1 MNKQGS
7 YSMSHSNQDLEMMEK
22 MDLSRTTGT
31 AESWL
36 RRWGLWLLGL
46 SQNLKVRGDVTSVAA
61 FCTH

>member
-1 MNKQGS
+1 
-7 YSMSHSNQDLEMMEK
+7 MSHSNQDLEMMEK